1 MENMDGSNFFWLK
14 YLWLLP
20 GLAETITPCWSALS
34 LRAFKKPQKGEGSE
48 NPGLKAQLLELA
60 LFRLV

>member
-34 LRAFKKPQKGEGSE
+34 LRAFKKPQKHEGSE
-48 NPGLKAQLLELA
+48 NPGLKAQLL
-60 LFRLV
+60 